1 MASPDYNRM
10 QVAVEAGDRAV
21 GEDALVVVGLVV
33 GDRAEVVR
41 RIRFLEEETGQVVVA
56 GIVLEMEEEVVVG
69 ALVVGAP
76 ATIVADGTVDTI
88 RIMVTTVHIIHQ
100 SQTTGL
106 GSSST

>member
-1 MASPDYNRM
+1 M

-33 GDRAEVVR
+33 GDQAEVVR
-41 RIRFLEEETGQVVVA
+41 RIRFLEEETGQVVA

-69 ALVVGAP
+69 ALVVGAA